1 MEEHSSALRSFTSG
15 AAAGLMVD
23 LSLFPLDTLKTRLQS
38 EKGFWNA
45 GGLRGVYKG
54 VGPTILAS
62 APSAAIFF
70 VTYDK
75 SKSLLETN
83 NGRMAPIC
91 HMASACVAEIA
102 SNLVRVPME
111 VVKQRRQTTD
121 GIHPLNIIRKAIENE
136 GFLGL
141 YRGFFSTVMRDIPF
155 SIIQFPLWEALKLY
169 WSNRKMR
176 EVTAAES
183 ALAGAIAGAVAGAC
197 TTPLD
202 VAKTRIML
210 TEHDQAAAKNLQT
223 VNVLKEIYRSKGI
236 QGLFAGFVPRI
247 TMIFFGGGIF
257 FGCYEYTKELL
268 RTI

>member
-1 MEEHSSALRSFTSG
+1 MEERSPALVSFTSG

-45 GGLRGVYKG
+45 GGVRGIYKG

-75 SKSLLETN
+75 SKSLLETKN
-83 NGRMAPIC
+83 ERMAPLR

-111 VVKQRRQTTD
+111 VVKQRRQTSD
-121 GIHPLNIIRKAIENE
+121 GISPLNIVRKAVENE

-169 WSNRKMR
+169 WSTREMR
-176 EVTAAES
+176 EVTSAES
-183 ALAGAIAGAVAGAC
+183 ALAGAVAV
-197 TTPLD
+197 PVIIVL
-202 VAKTRIML
+202 RICSWSMYN
-210 TEHDQAAAKNLQT
+210 TFRCGKNT
-223 VNVLKEIYRSKGI
+223 YYVNR
-236 QGLFAGFVPRI
+236 A
-247 TMIFFGGGIF
+247 
-257 FGCYEYTKELL
+257 
-268 RTI
+268 